1 MNKNDYRFYQEMTQ
15 LTIVRENDDHEELGV
30 PMTDKEF
37 SKFFLDLEIE
47 YDERLF
53 KSYMN

>member
-15 LTIVRENDDHEELGV
+15 LTIVRENDDHEEDLGV

-37 SKFFLDLEIE
+37 DSFFNRLELDYWE
-47 YDERLF
+47 ERHEWR
-53 KSYMN
+53 